1 MPEPLRAFM
10 AKADAKHQ
18 TMIKFLIVGVW
29 NTIFGYLVYY
39 LTLKVIQAMFETT
52 HLAYLWAMGVAQVI
66 GTVNAYVSHRGIT
79 FAERARGKKLNEFL
93 KFSLVYVLT
102 FCLTLILMPVFIRG
116 LGISAEI
123 TGIIVICIGTAVS
136 YLGHSRFSF
145 KPK

>member
-1 MPEPLRAFM
+1 MPEPHKAIM
-10 AKADAKHQ
+10 AKIDPEHR
-18 TMIKFLIVGVW
+18 TMIKFFIVGVW
-29 NTIFGYLVYY
+29 NTFIGYLVYY
-39 LTLKVIQAMFETT
+39 LALKAIQAMFDTT

-66 GTVNAYVSHRGIT
+66 GTINAYFSHREIT
-79 FAERARGKKLNEFL
+79 FAERARGKKLIEFI

-102 FCLTLILMPVFIRG
+102 FCLTLILMPVFVIV
-116 LGISAEI
+116 LGVSAEI

>member
-1 MPEPLRAFM
+1 M
-10 AKADAKHQ
+10 AKIVAKHR
-18 TMIKFLIVGVW
+18 TMIKFFIVGVW
-29 NTIFGYLVYY
+29 NTIFGYLVYF
-39 LTLKVIQAMFETT
+39 LALKAIQAIFETT

-66 GTVNAYVSHRGIT
+66 GTINAYLSHREIT
-79 FAERARGKKLNEFL
+79 FAERARGNKLTEFI

-102 FCLTLILMPVFIRG
+102 FCLTLVLMPVFIEVF
-116 LGISAEI
+116 GISAEI